1 MGGPHDGRNSDR
13 TRPATRQAGN
23 VTKESGEPD
32 WHEWVRR
39 IIAGDAIAKAELVR
53 HYKDGIAIIIARIA
67 NNPSLR
73 EDIAQETFRIAIE
86 KIENGDLREPERLSG
101 FIAGVARNVALDQI
115 RKWRRAANQEEHE
128 IAEEICDSQP
138 DPFEQLW
145 RKEQS
150 QIVRQVLDELKSER
164 DRQVLFRYYIA
175 EEDKRS
181 ICASLG
187 LTGLQFNS
195 VIFRALKR
203 FKEIYLKR
211 FDKF

>member
-1 MGGPHDGRNSDR
+1 MDV
-13 TRPATRQAGN
+13 TRKQAAPATGQSGN
-23 VTKESGEPD
+23 VTKGTDEPD

-39 IIAGDAIAKAELVR
+39 IIAGDDTAKAELVR
-53 HYKDGIAIIIARIA
+53 HYKDGIAIIIARTVH
-67 NNPSLR
+67 NPSLK

-86 KIENGDLREPERLSG
+86 KIKNGDLREPERLSG
-101 FIAGVARNVALDQI
+101 FIISVARNVALDFI

-128 IAEEICDSQP
+128 IAEEIRDSQP

-145 RKEQS
+145 RKEQA
-150 QIVRQVLDELKSER
+150 QIVREVISELKSER

-175 EEDKRS
+175 EEDKSS
-181 ICASLG
+181 ICDSLG

-211 FDKF
+211 FGQP

>member
-1 MGGPHDGRNSDR
+1 MDG
-13 TRPATRQAGN
+13 TRKQDAPATEQGGN
-23 VTKESGEPD
+23 VTKGTDERD
-32 WHEWVRR
+32 WHERVRR

-53 HYKDGIAIIIARIA
+53 DYKDGIAIIIARIVR
-67 NNPSLR
+67 NPSLK

-101 FIAGVARNVALDQI
+101 FITSIARNVALDFV

-128 IAEEICDSQP
+128 IAEEIRDPQP

-150 QIVRQVLDELKSER
+150 DIVRQVISELKSER

-175 EEDKRS
+175 EEDKSS
-181 ICASLG
+181 ICDSLG
-187 LTGLQFNS
+187 LTKLQFNS
-195 VIFRALKR
+195 VVYRALKR

-211 FDKF
+211 FDQS